1 MSDVLNNQ
9 PKSEEE
15 YRNLIKLQ
23 EKELQRGGD
32 TANESA
38 SIAIDSKNLA
48 ILKEKT
54 LAWLQ
59 EHANENSN
67 LFSFWKKDMTWQQVF
82 ERAFNL
88 KLI

>member
-1 MSDVLNNQ
+1 MSYELNNQ

-15 YRNLIKLQ
+15 YRNLIKRQ

-48 ILKEKT
+48 ILKER
-54 LAWLQ
+54 L
-59 EHANENSN
+59 
-67 LFSFWKKDMTWQQVF
+67 
-82 ERAFNL
+82 
-88 KLI
+88 

>member
-1 MSDVLNNQ
+1 MSYELNNQ

-15 YRNLIKLQ
+15 YRNLIKRQ

-54 LAWLQ
+54 LA
-59 EHANENSN
+59 
-67 LFSFWKKDMTWQQVF
+67 
-82 ERAFNL
+82 
-88 KLI
+88 